1 MPADSLMNIQHG
13 SHIKGLSTRQ
23 ATWGQ
28 EMETERSR
36 RFNAIGRKKKQTR
49 RRDQPSI
56 TQSSGVLAT
65 DSVGQLLCQN
75 LGTRKTAKQIA
86 RGQRRS
92 ADEVVPL
99 HIPAARKKKKA
110 AKGILGL
117 SGRASHDGQI
127 REKQTGDQGRWP
139 TRFVPST
146 EPRAKN
152 QSRFYRRDI
161 SVFSRSIRRFFT
173 F

>member
-36 RFNAIGRKKKQTR
+36 RFNATGRKKKSR

-56 TQSSGVLAT
+56 TQGLGVLAT

-92 ADEVVPL
+92 ADGVAPL
-99 HIPAARKKKKA
+99 HIPAARKKKA

-152 QSRFYRRDI
+152 QSRFDKRDI
-161 SVFSRSIRRFFT
+161 SVCPVPYEVFFT